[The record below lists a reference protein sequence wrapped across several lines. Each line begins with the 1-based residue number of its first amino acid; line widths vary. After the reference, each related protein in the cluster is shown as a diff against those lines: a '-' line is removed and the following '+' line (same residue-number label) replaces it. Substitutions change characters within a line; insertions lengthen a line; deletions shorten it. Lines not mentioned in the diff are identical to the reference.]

1 MDISEVRSRI
11 IATADGLYNAKGI
24 QSVGMDELRTA
35 AGVSLKKLYQEFP
48 SKGSIVMAVL
58 ERRHQSWT
66 KGLDATVQQ
75 AGTPQKRLLAIFDY
89 LAGWFCQDSFRG
101 CGFINS
107 FAELGAISP
116 EVADYARKHKES
128 FQEYVGHLAAEAGA
142 PPYLAPQLAIL
153 AEGAQTTAAIA
164 GTPDAAGQA
173 RQAAEVLIE
182 AALLAAQA
190 ASGRAGSGLIGSAG

>member
-1 MDISEVRSRI
+1 MDISEARNRI
-11 IATADGLYNAKGI
+11 VATADGLYNAKGI
-24 QSVGMDELRTA
+24 QAVGMDELRTA

-48 SKGSIVMAVL
+48 SKSSIVMAVL

-66 KGLDATVQQ
+66 EGLDATVRQ
-75 AGTPQKRLLAIFDY
+75 AADPRAKLLAIFDY

-107 FAELGAISP
+107 FAELGAVSP

-128 FQEYVGHLAAEAGA
+128 FQEYVAGLASEAGA
-142 PPYLAPQLAIL
+142 PPYLAPQLSIL

-164 GTPDAAGQA
+164 GSPEAAGQA
-173 RQAAEVLIE
+173 RGAAEVLIDF
-182 AALLAAQA
+182 AL
-190 ASGRAGSGLIGSAG
+190 GRTA

>member
-1 MDISEVRSRI
+1 MDISEVRQRI
-11 IATADGLYNAKGI
+11 VATADGLYNAKGI

-48 SKGSIVMAVL
+48 SKSSIVMAVL
-58 ERRHQSWT
+58 ERRHESWT
-66 KGLDATVQQ
+66 AGLGATVSQ
-75 AGTPQKRLLAIFDY
+75 APNPKAKLLAIFDY

-116 EVADYARKHKES
+116 EVAEYARKHKES
-128 FQEYVGHLAAEAGA
+128 FQVYVAGLAAEAGA
-142 PPYLAPQLAIL
+142 PPYLAPQLSIL

-164 GTPDAAGQA
+164 GSPEAAGQA

-182 AALLAAQA
+182 AALAQ
-190 ASGRAGSGLIGSAG
+190 SAVVS

>member
-1 MDISEVRSRI
+1 MNISEARTRI
-11 IATADGLYNAKGI
+11 VTTADELYNAKGI
-24 QSVGMDELRTA
+24 QAVGMDELRAA
-35 AGVSLKKLYQEFP
+35 AGVSLKRLYGEFP

-66 KGLDATVQQ
+66 EGLEAKVRQAATPR
-75 AGTPQKRLLAIFDY
+75 ARLLAIFDY
-89 LAGWFCQDSFRG
+89 LAQWFAQDSFRG

-128 FQEYVGHLAAEAGA
+128 FQEYVGKLSEEAGA
-142 PPYLAPQLAIL
+142 PAYLAPQLSIL

-164 GTPDAAGQA
+164 GTSDAAGQA
-173 RQAAEVLIE
+173 RHAAGVLID
-182 AALLAAQA
+182 AALGGKAPGAA
-190 ASGRAGSGLIGSAG
+190 

>member
-1 MDISEVRSRI
+1 MDSSDVRSRI
-11 IATADGLYNAKGI
+11 VATADDLYNAKGI

-66 KGLDATVQQ
+66 EGLGAAVERTKS
-75 AGTPQKRLLAIFDY
+75 PRMRLLAIFDY
-89 LAGWFCQDSFRG
+89 LAVWFRQDSFRG

-107 FAELGAISP
+107 FAELGAVSP

-128 FQEYVGHLAAEAGA
+128 FQRYVAALARDAGA
-142 PPYLAPQLAIL
+142 PAQLAAQLAIL

-164 GTPDAAGQA
+164 GTAEAAVQAREAASVLIDAALGT
-173 RQAAEVLIE
+173 
-182 AALLAAQA
+182 
-190 ASGRAGSGLIGSAG
+190 GSSRTTVHT

>member
-1 MDISEVRSRI
+1 MDISQARTRI
-11 IATADGLYNAKGI
+11 VAIADELYNAKGI

-66 KGLDATVQQ
+66 EGLDDTVRRAATPR
-75 AGTPQKRLLAIFDY
+75 ARLLAIFDY
-89 LAGWFCQDSFRG
+89 LAGWFCQDTFRG

-116 EVADYARKHKES
+116 EVAEYARKHKES
-128 FQEYVGHLAAEAGA
+128 FQQYVGKLCEEAGA
-142 PPYLAPQLAIL
+142 PSFLAPQLAIL

-173 RQAAEVLIE
+173 RQAAEVLID
-182 AALLAAQA
+182 AALK
-190 ASGRAGSGLIGSAG
+190 G

>member
-1 MDISEVRSRI
+1 MDISDARNRI
-11 IATADGLYNAKGI
+11 VATADELYNAKGI
-24 QSVGMDELRTA
+24 QAVGMDELRTA

-66 KGLDATVQQ
+66 EGLDATVRR
-75 AGTPQKRLLAIFDY
+75 APTPREQLLAIFDY
-89 LAGWFCQDSFRG
+89 LGQWFCQSTFRG

-116 EVADYARKHKES
+116 EVAEYARKHKES
-128 FQEYVGHLAAEAGA
+128 FQEYVASLAAGAGA
-142 PPYLAPQLAIL
+142 PGYLAPQLAIL

-164 GTPDAAGQA
+164 GTPNAATQA
-173 RQAAEVLIE
+173 RQAAEVLID
-182 AALLAAQA
+182 AALNTK
-190 ASGRAGSGLIGSAG
+190 